1 MSKLSLHC
9 YRREAIGLCCGVA
22 LAGCAGPLLSTEQD
36 RSASYPEEWPSVQFD
51 PQNTGTVSG
60 TVPQEIELQW
70 LKQTGGEGVSPI
82 VVDDGVLVATG
93 DVSTQYH
100 GVAQYDLNGDLRWK
114 NELPGPV
121 SASPDGHSQVVYVP
135 IETPDGGRLF
145 AFRTTDGE
153 RLWTIDV
160 QGEQLFSPTFADN
173 TVFLRTTDR
182 LLTIDTESGEISRYR
197 SMPTY
202 EVDAMQARMDIAPA
216 VSETTVC
223 VPSENEVWAID
234 RESNERQ
241 WRVSLQKVRAA
252 PTVAGRTAVLSSV
265 KGGIVAVDVE
275 SGQQRWRRDDLTSW
289 TSPAVTE
296 TALYVT
302 DGFDL
307 VKLDRESGEGSASRS
322 LQGDIYSSPIV
333 VGDTVIAG
341 SIDIDV
347 AAFDTDLQ
355 TERWSVA
362 ESSIVHSSHAVASRS
377 ILVTSRD
384 GELRAFRPPT

>member
-1 MSKLSLHC
+1 MSKLRLHY
-9 YRREAIGLCCGVA
+9 YRREVLGTCCGLA
-22 LAGCAGPLLSTEQD
+22 LAGCTQPIFSAEQHLE
-36 RSASYPEEWPSVQFD
+36 ASYTEDWPSVQFD

-60 TVPQEIELQW
+60 TVPREIERQW
-70 LKQTGGEGVSPI
+70 LKETGGEGVSSI

-93 DVSTQYH
+93 DVATQYH
-100 GVAQYDLNGDLRWK
+100 GVAQYELNGGLRWK

-121 SASPDGHSQVVYVP
+121 SASPVGHGQVVYVP
-135 IETPDGGRLF
+135 TETSGGGRLL

-153 RLWTIDV
+153 RLWTVDV
-160 QGEQLFSPTFADN
+160 QGEQLFSPTVADE

-182 LLTIDTESGEISRYR
+182 LLTVDAESGEISRSR
-197 SMPTY
+197 RLPTF
-202 EVDAMQARMDIAPA
+202 EVDTLQARMDIAPA
-216 VSETTVC
+216 VIENTVC

-234 RESNERQ
+234 RDSNERR
-241 WRVSLQKVRAA
+241 WRVPLQKVRAG
-252 PTVAGRTAVLSSV
+252 PTVAGQIAVLSSV

-275 SGQQRWRRDDLTSW
+275 SGQQRWRRSDLTSW

-296 TALYVT
+296 TALYAT

-307 VKLDRESGEGSASRS
+307 VKLDRESGEGSAKRS

-341 SIDIDV
+341 SIDTDV

-362 ESSIVHSSHAVASRS
+362 ESSIVHSSHAVAGQS

-384 GELRAFRPPT
+384 GKLRAFQPPA